1 MEIMDIIIDSIS
13 YPAENLKSLVIYL
26 ILGLV
31 LGLVIGVTGVETA
44 LMTGEGSFFAFLLA
58 VIGVIISILIAFLLE
73 GYGLDI
79 IKSGIRRSTA
89 SPEVDFQRQSI
100 NGVKSVIVSIVYFII
115 PIIIIILL
123 NIIFK
128 NWIVYIVAFIL
139 ILIFSLAYTMGI
151 CRLAKTEDLSVA
163 LDIKAAIDD
172 IFNIGFVKVVLTIVA
187 AIFVMLIITGI
198 FGAITGAIFNKTIS
212 SAIMGIINGYLLFF
226 YNRAI
231 GLLYSEI

>member
-1 MEIMDIIIDSIS
+1 MEIMDIIVDSIS
-13 YPAENLKSLVIYL
+13 YPADNLKSLFIYL
-26 ILGLV
+26 ILGLI

-58 VIGVIISILIAFLLE
+58 IIGVIISILISFLLE

-100 NGVKSVIVSIVYFII
+100 NGVKSVIVSIVYFIV
-115 PIIIIILL
+115 PVIIILL
-123 NIIFK
+123 LSMVFK
-128 NWIVYIVAFIL
+128 NWIVYIVGFIL

-172 IFNIGFVKVVLTIVA
+172 IFNIGFVKVILTLIAVLLVI
-187 AIFVMLIITGI
+187 LIITGI
-198 FGAITGAIFNKTIS
+198 FGAITGAIFNKTIAS
-212 SAIMGIINGYLLFF
+212 VIMGIIDAYLLFF
-226 YNRAI
+226 SNRAM